1 MSLSVLFKLAT
12 MNNDQNLVQFK
23 SNSTTCAMFSKSCK
37 IEIFLKKKL
46 NLNSLQVNPYKTKF
60 YKFLRMQLCRTNSGI
75 SDCSVKL
82 EDDEENDVNSLNTA
96 FIYID
101 AIIVGKTQ
109 LFLNYNFTNEDF
121 VISDKMND
129 EDSNNEEDHNRTNV
143 MELTTSY
150 YLKHD
155 IIISSPQRILD
166 KIHMIYVI
174 IFQTIVSVFM
184 GLLLDV
190 KAIVKIIKMPIPV
203 VIGFVSQYIFMP
215 LVKLLCLS
223 IKCFFRM
230 FFKNFSWHFLVSK
243 YFHFLQLML

>member
-1 MSLSVLFKLAT
+1 
-12 MNNDQNLVQFK
+12 
-23 SNSTTCAMFSKSCK
+23 
-37 IEIFLKKKL
+37 
-46 NLNSLQVNPYKTKF
+46 
-60 YKFLRMQLCRTNSGI
+60 MQLCRTNSGI

-82 EDDEENDVNSLNTA
+82 EEYEENDVNSLNTA

-121 VISDKMND
+121 VLNDKIND
-129 EDSNNEEDHNRTNV
+129 EDSENEEDHNRTNV

-215 LVKLLCLS
+215 LVNFCVFQLNVSLES
-223 IKCFFRM
+223 
-230 FFKNFSWHFLVSK
+230 FFKFLVGI
-243 YFHFLQLML
+243 FLCQNIFTSFS